1 MKNKVISLLLAVVL
15 AVTAVGLAAVS
26 TFAAGTSLT
35 VSKVSEDASTVTVA
49 VGISGNS
56 GVAALGVNL
65 NYDSSYLQYKGVS
78 SAGVAA
84 DAGMAVFGSS
94 SGDNVRII
102 IDESNTGN
110 GTKKDGT
117 VCTVTFSKLS
127 SVKEGTS
134 ASFGASAISSA
145 TYDLDGESVEIS
157 DGSAEVSLKK
167 VESTTK
173 KPAPTQKPTTTKKP
187 VVTQKPSTTKT
198 PVTQKPN
205 VVSPTLAGVTVP
217 TTVAE
222 ETTTEETTT
231 EEMTTEEWTT
241 EYESYSYTAP
251 ANDEAEED
259 DEDKSGN
266 TKRIIAIVVVVVC
279 IAAAAALYFTK
290 RK

>member
-15 AVTAVGLAAVS
+15 VVTAAGLTAVS

-35 VSKVSEDASTVTVA
+35 VTKVSEDASTVTVA

-65 NYDSSYLQYKGVS
+65 NYDSSYLQYKNVS
-78 SAGVAA
+78 SAGVAS
-84 DAGMAVFGSS
+84 DAGMVAFGSS

-102 IDESNTGN
+102 IDESNTGD

-127 SVKEGTS
+127 SVKDGTS
-134 ASFGASAISSA
+134 TSFGASAISSA
-145 TYDLDGESVEIS
+145 TYDLDGNSVEIS
-157 DGSAEVSLKK
+157 DASAEVSLKK

-187 VVTQKPSTTKT
+187 VVTQKPATTKK
-198 PVTQKPN
+198 PVVTQKPN

-217 TTVAE
+217 TTAE
-222 ETTTEETTT
+222 ESTTEETTT
-231 EEMTTEEWTT
+231 EVNTTEEWTT

-251 ANDEAEED
+251 ENNEAEEN
-259 DEDKSGN
+259 DEDKSDN
-266 TKRIIAIVVVVVC
+266 TKRIIAIVVIVVC
-279 IAAAAALYFTK
+279 IAAAAAIYFT
-290 RK
+290 RKK

>member
-15 AVTAVGLAAVS
+15 VVTAAGMTAVS
-26 TFAAGTSLT
+26 AFAAGTSLT
-35 VSKVSEDASTVTVA
+35 VTKVSEDASTVTVA

-78 SAGVAA
+78 SAGVAS
-84 DAGMAVFGSS
+84 DAGMVAFGSS

-102 IDESNTGN
+102 LDESNTGE
-110 GTKKDGT
+110 GAKSDGT

-127 SVKEGTS
+127 SVKDGTS
-134 ASFGASAISSA
+134 TSFGASAISSA

-173 KPAPTQKPTTTKKP
+173 KPTPTQKPTTTKKP
-187 VVTQKPSTTKT
+187 VVTQKPATTKT
-198 PVTQKPN
+198 PVTQRPN

-217 TTVAE
+217 TTAVV
-222 ETTTEETTT
+222 ETTT

-251 ANDEAEED
+251 ENNEAEED
-259 DEDKSGN
+259 DEEKSDK
-266 TKRIIAIVVVVVC
+266 TKRIIAIVVIVVC
-279 IAAAAALYFTK
+279 VAAAAALYFTK
-290 RK
+290 KK

>member
-15 AVTAVGLAAVS
+15 VVTAAGLTAVS

-35 VSKVSEDASTVTVA
+35 VTKVSEDASTVTVA

-65 NYDSSYLQYKGVS
+65 NYDSSYLQYKGVT
-78 SAGVAA
+78 SAGVAS

-102 IDESNTGN
+102 IDESNTGD

-127 SVKEGTS
+127 SVKDGTS
-134 ASFGASAISSA
+134 TSFGASAISSA
-145 TYDLDGESVEIS
+145 TYDLDGDSVEIS

-173 KPAPTQKPTTTKKP
+173 KPTPTQKPTTTKKP
-187 VVTQKPSTTKT
+187 VVTQKPTTTKT

-217 TTVAE
+217 TTVE
-222 ETTTEETTT
+222 ESTTEEITT

-251 ANDEAEED
+251 ENNEAEED
-259 DEDKSGN
+259 DEDKSDN

-279 IAAAAALYFTK
+279 IAAAAALYFTR

>member
-15 AVTAVGLAAVS
+15 AVTAVGLTAVS

-65 NYDSSYLQYKGVS
+65 NYDSSYLQYEGVS
-78 SAGVAA
+78 SAGVAS

-157 DGSAEVSLKK
+157 DGSAEVTLKK

-173 KPAPTQKPTTTKKP
+173 KPTTTQKPTTTKTP
-187 VVTQKPSTTKT
+187 VTQKPSTTKT

-217 TTVAE
+217 TTVAQ

-251 ANDEAEED
+251 ASDEAEED

>member
-1 MKNKVISLLLAVVL
+1 MKNKVISLLLAIALV
-15 AVTAVGLAAVS
+15 VTAVGLTAVS

-35 VSKVSEDASTVTVA
+35 VTKVSEDASTVTVA

-65 NYDSSYLQYKGVS
+65 NYDSSYLQYKNVS
-78 SAGVAA
+78 SAGVAS
-84 DAGMAVFGSS
+84 DAGMVAFGSS

-110 GTKKDGT
+110 GTKKDGA

-127 SVKEGTS
+127 SVKDGTS

-145 TYDLDGESVEIS
+145 TYDFDGESVEIS

-173 KPAPTQKPTTTKKP
+173 KPVATQKPTTTKKP
-187 VVTQKPSTTKT
+187 VVTQKPAATKT

-217 TTVAE
+217 TTVE
-222 ETTTEETTT
+222 ESTTEETTT
-231 EEMTTEEWTT
+231 EENTTEEWTT
-241 EYESYSYTAP
+241 EHESYSYTAP
-251 ANDEAEED
+251 ENNEAEED
-259 DEDKSGN
+259 DDDKSDN

-279 IAAAAALYFTK
+279 IGAAAALYFTK